1 MIEIEKQRREIINSK
16 QAASCY
22 FRTSVEPPY
31 RKALLQITERCNLH
45 CAHCFVSAGDY
56 GDAMSIR
63 TIRNIVI
70 PRLKECRVVSVTL
83 TGGEPFVHHE
93 IVEIVSLLK
102 NANIRVGICTNGT
115 SISQDQ
121 MKTLAKIGNVHLNVS
136 LDGFRPES
144 HGKFRGDKA
153 SFAKTIETI
162 RRLSEYRLLQGL
174 LVTPN
179 NLAEIYEYAELCEFA
194 IQNDATYVLMNPLS
208 SMSRGVSAQKI
219 LKAPDKV
226 MRQIKEITSSFSDRI
241 QVAYVRFPNDQK
253 LPLNSCEAGNII
265 YVFVHGELTVCPYL
279 VFAARTPQSLY
290 KPQEFIVGNIFKD
303 TDIADKLDA
312 YRFHERYRLGNNP
325 TCKNCSL
332 NSQCGKGCPAAII
345 ASGQRIEGLDPICPM
360 INSSGGGKD
369 GQN

>member
-1 MIEIEKQRREIINSK
+1 MKREIISEHK
-16 QAASCY
+16 VASCY
-22 FRTSVEPPY
+22 FRSSVEPPY

-56 GDAMSIR
+56 GDMISIR
-63 TIRNIVI
+63 TIRNVVI
-70 PRLKECRVVSVTL
+70 PRLKECRVISVTL

-93 IVEIVSLLK
+93 IIEIVRLLRD
-102 NANIRVGICTNGT
+102 ANIRVGICTNGT
-115 SISQDQ
+115 SISQSQ
-121 MKTLAKIGNVHLNVS
+121 IEALAKISNVHLNVS

-144 HGKFRGDKA
+144 HGKFRGDKT
-153 SFAKTIETI
+153 SFVKTIETI

-179 NLAEIYEYAELCEFA
+179 NLAEIHEYVELCEFA
-194 IQNDATYVLMNPLS
+194 IRNGATYVLMNPLS
-208 SMSRGVSAQKI
+208 SMGRGVRAQKT
-219 LKAPDKV
+219 LKAPDEV
-226 MRQIKEITSSFSDRI
+226 MRQIKEITSPFSDCI
-241 QVAYVRFPNDQK
+241 QVVYIRFPNDQK
-253 LPLNSCEAGNII
+253 LPLIACEAGNII

-279 VFAARTPQSLY
+279 VFAAKTPQSLY

-312 YRFHERYRLGNNP
+312 YKFHERYRLGDNP

-332 NSQCGKGCPAAII
+332 SFQCGKGCPAAII
-345 ASGQRIEGLDPICPM
+345 ASGQQIEGLDPICSM
-360 INSSGGGKD
+360 INSSRDVKN